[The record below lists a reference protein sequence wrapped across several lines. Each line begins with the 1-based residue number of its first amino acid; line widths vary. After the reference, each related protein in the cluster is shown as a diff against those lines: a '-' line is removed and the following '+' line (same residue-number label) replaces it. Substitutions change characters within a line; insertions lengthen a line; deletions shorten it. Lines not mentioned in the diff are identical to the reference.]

1 MKQLLFIEDILLTAF
16 CTFHYLI
23 LTVTLWKKW
32 NLSVLH
38 MGTLMFKEVKGA
50 YSGEGGRV
58 EIWTHHLNHHA
69 SCVSPGLKLVGTTEG
84 TEPNHFSTL
93 CFSRSSLATSVWPH
107 WTASM
112 KGVRPHLSLQS
123 GSYWHLEPRP
133 KATAEN
139 SHRFKPD
146 SADSGPPA
154 LQRILMCLPCV
165 PASASGEHVGVP
177 ANLLLP
183 QLPIPF

>member
-1 MKQLLFIEDILLTAF
+1 M
-16 CTFHYLI
+16 
-23 LTVTLWKKW
+23 KKW

-38 MGTLMFKEVKGA
+38 METLMLKEVKQA

-69 SCVSPGLKLVGTTEG
+69 FCLSPGLKLIGITKG
-84 TEPNHFSTL
+84 TEPNFFSIL
-93 CFSRSSLATSVWPH
+93 CFSRSSLATSMWPH

-112 KGVRPHLSLQS
+112 KDVKPYLSLQS

-139 SHRFKPD
+139 SHRFKPY

-154 LQRILMCLPCV
+154 LQRTHEDLMCLPCV
-165 PASASGEHVGVP
+165 PASASGSTLVSQQICSSP
-177 ANLLLP
+177 NF
-183 QLPIPF
+183 PFHFRDRHLSSFSCRAL